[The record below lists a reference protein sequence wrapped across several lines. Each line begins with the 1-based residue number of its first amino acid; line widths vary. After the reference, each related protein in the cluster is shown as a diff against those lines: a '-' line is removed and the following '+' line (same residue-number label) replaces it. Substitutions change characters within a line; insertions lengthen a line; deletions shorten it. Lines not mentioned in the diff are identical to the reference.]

1 MRQAVEKFLREQNML
16 SGQGIVAG
24 LSGGADSVCLLLL
37 LRDLKEQYGF
47 PLYAVHVHHGI
58 RGAEADGDAKFSKEL
73 CERIGVTCF
82 EYRIDIPKEA
92 KEKGIGEEEAGRRA
106 RYRLFE
112 ETARKVGAG
121 AVAVAHHRD
130 DNAETVL
137 FRLCRGTG
145 IRGLCGIPAVSKPF
159 ASEEI
164 LLIRPLLSFS
174 REEILEELSRRG
186 ETFRTDATNA
196 ENEYSRNRIRNEVF
210 PLLREINAGADEHIA
225 AFTEHARMLTE
236 LLTEETE
243 RAYRDAFSDGILL
256 RDKLMNCPRIVRL
269 EVLLRFAKELAGA
282 EKDFTEQHAE
292 AMEQLLSGPV
302 SKELSLPYRLTLVST
317 YEGIRRKEA
326 CAGTRDSAGAA
337 DGNESEDSAKAS
349 KPAEIKLLPGRY
361 PLTDGRI
368 LTVAVREHIPGEP
381 VAKNK
386 WIKWLDYD
394 MIKGVPMLRT
404 RRGGD
409 FFQAGRD
416 GGTKL
421 LREYFV
427 TAKVPR
433 EERDRKEVVAC
444 GSEILWIPG
453 ERGTERYYVTEQTKR
468 ILVLEVQNEG

>member
-58 RGAEADGDAKFSKEL
+58 RGAEADGDAAFCKEL
-73 CERIGVTCF
+73 CERVGVAF
-82 EYRIDIPKEA
+82 YEYRIDIPKEA
-92 KEKGIGEEEAGRRA
+92 KEQGIGEEEAGRRA

-112 ETARKVGAG
+112 ETAVKVGAG

-145 IRGLCGIPAVSKPF
+145 IRGLCGIPAVSRPF
-159 ASEEI
+159 ASEDL

-174 REEILEELSRRG
+174 REEILSELDRRG
-186 ETFRTDATNA
+186 EAFRTDATNS
-196 ENEYSRNRIRNEVF
+196 ENEYSRNRLRNEVF
-210 PLLREINAGADEHIA
+210 PLLKEINAGAEEHIA
-225 AFTEHARMLTE
+225 AFAEHAKLLTE
-236 LLTEETE
+236 LLNEETE
-243 RAYRDAFSDGILL
+243 RAYREAFSDGLLL
-256 RDKLMNCPRIVRL
+256 REKLSDFPRIVRR

-302 SKELSLPYRLTLVST
+302 SKELSLPYRLTLEST
-317 YEGIRRKEA
+317 YDGIRRKT
-326 CAGTRDSAGAA
+326 AGRRGGSSKSGEITNSGGGR
-337 DGNESEDSAKAS
+337 ESVET
-349 KPAEIKLLPGRY
+349 AETELLPGRY
-361 PLTDGRI
+361 PLSDGRI
-368 LTVAVREHIPGEP
+368 LSVTVRDCVPGEP
-381 VAKNK
+381 VSKNK

-394 MIKGVPMLRT
+394 MIKGVPVLRT
-404 RRGGD
+404 RREGD
-409 FFQAGRD
+409 FFQTGRD

-468 ILVLEVQNEG
+468 ILVLEVQNNG